1 MAPIVERSTRGHAP
15 ATEQLV
21 HYSNTCIH
29 TCACMME
36 GEKEILRV
44 SLRLIIVKLG
54 TRQNGQSVKCIA
66 STPSYNVTCTVH
78 PDVVNFCGVQ

>member
-1 MAPIVERSTRGHAP
+1 
-15 ATEQLV
+15 
-21 HYSNTCIH
+21 
-29 TCACMME
+29 ME
-36 GEKEILRV
+36 GGKEIPRV

-54 TRQNGQSVKCIA
+54 TRQNGQSMKCIT